1 MIVAAV
7 RDGRWLTPERI
18 RVYPRLFLAIFLAA
32 LLWVVFCPLGP
43 RWSGADFVGFWVP
56 AHLAASGHAT
66 AIYDQPLLATLQ
78 QAISGRSDSYIPWVY
93 PPTFLLI
100 ILPLGLLPYM
110 LAFVVYVAVGLIVY
124 WVALRKL
131 AGPQGLLLALA
142 FPGVIICI
150 GNGHAEFLLAGLL
163 GGALLLL
170 DRQHYVAGLLLG
182 LCSVKPHLFLLVP
195 VALLAGGCWRAI
207 LSAAI
212 IVLLGTAISIA
223 IFGVEVWRDFLVTA
237 SGLGGGI
244 EHSGASYVTV
254 LAKQQSAFAFGSRL
268 GGPILAIIV
277 QIATMT
283 FAAWAVAIT
292 WAKKRPLEERALVL
306 CCGTLLASPYLF
318 DYDLVILAVP
328 MALLARNGFAEGF
341 RPWRKSLLGA
351 LWVLPALARTSSLY
365 GALPVTV
372 ILLGLSVVIA
382 VTSPGGSSAVRDS
395 QAATPSRLF

>member
-1 MIVAAV
+1 VAAV

-32 LLWVVFCPLGP
+32 LIWVAFSPMGP
-43 RWSGADFVGFWVP
+43 RWSGSDFVGFWVP

-78 QAISGRSDSYIPWVY
+78 QKISGRSDSYIPWVY

-110 LAFVVYVAVGLIVY
+110 LAFVVYVAVGLVVY
-124 WVALRKL
+124 WAALRKL

-142 FPGVIICI
+142 FPGVMICI
-150 GNGHAEFLLAGLL
+150 VNGHTEFLLAGLL

-182 LCSVKPHLFLLVP
+182 LCSVKPHLFLMVP
-195 VALLAGGCWRAI
+195 VALLAGGYWRAI

-212 IVLLGTAISIA
+212 IVLLGAVISA
-223 IFGVEVWRDFLVTA
+223 LIFGVEIWRDFFVTA

-244 EHSGASYVTV
+244 EHSGASYAMV

-268 GGPILAIIV
+268 GGAIPAIIV
-277 QIATMT
+277 QLATMI

-318 DYDLVILAVP
+318 DYDLVLLAVP
-328 MALLARNGFAEGF
+328 IALLARNGFAEGF

-351 LWVLPALARTSSLY
+351 LWVLPALARTCSLY
-365 GALPVTV
+365 GVLPVTV
-372 ILLGLSVVIA
+372 ILLGLSVA
-382 VTSPGGSSAVRDS
+382 VALTSPGGLSAVRD
-395 QAATPSRLF
+395 